1 MMKRNGDSVMKM
13 LKLNEVMIRAILEN
27 ESREE
32 AIKRIAEAMYNRD
45 LKIADLE
52 YALVEARNG

>member
-1 MMKRNGDSVMKM
+1 MKM